1 MTAIYKMTYN
11 KIMFDS
17 LIAEAYIETYESLM
31 KLIEEKEKMD
41 AKLKE
46 INHKLESNKTGK
58 KSFATLIRLKSV
70 DEENTNLA
78 KEKENLE
85 RDLSNLTNVV
95 NICIYNMKKDSDK
108 QRVFSL
114 KEYYRE
120 LDSLRKDIQT
130 KSLSQKQFYDY
141 ILEEHNIET
150 TS

>member
-1 MTAIYKMTYN
+1 
-11 KIMFDS
+11 
-17 LIAEAYIETYESLM
+17 
-31 KLIEEKEKMD
+31 
-41 AKLKE
+41 
-46 INHKLESNKTGK
+46 
-58 KSFATLIRLKSV
+58 
-70 DEENTNLA
+70 
-78 KEKENLE
+78 
-85 RDLSNLTNVV
+85 
-95 NICIYNMKKDSDK
+95 MKKDSDK